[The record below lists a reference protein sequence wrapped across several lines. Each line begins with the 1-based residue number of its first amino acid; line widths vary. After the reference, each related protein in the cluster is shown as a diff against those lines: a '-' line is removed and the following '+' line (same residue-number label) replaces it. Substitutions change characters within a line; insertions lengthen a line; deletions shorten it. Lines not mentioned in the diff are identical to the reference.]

1 MCNELSSIFVYLPDT
16 GELRMIP
23 GDVTRHHA
31 AMIARA
37 NLREGIARQN
47 FVRTEYTPK
56 DGDWLDCE
64 FRIDESNVPSWV
76 TDEIRDRMIQMSAE
90 FRDRLIVKGDSPTM
104 LGGKYIVTDERTVQW
119 ADNCV
124 ILVNKTAKLTI
135 ETIGDVVFGHVYGTA
150 SLKVGDVSGTASLK
164 VGDVYGTASIG
175 DVYGTASLKVGD
187 VFGTASLKVGHVSGT
202 ASIGDV
208 SGTASIGHVSG
219 TASIGNVS
227 GTASIGNIDADATIK
242 TGKNTTRPIVCIGT
256 DARKASK

>member
-150 SLKVGDVSGTASLK
+150 SLKVGDV
-164 VGDVYGTASIG
+164 
-175 DVYGTASLKVGD
+175 
-187 VFGTASLKVGHVSGT
+187 FGTASLKVGHVSGT

-208 SGTASIGHVSG
+208 SGTASIGHVSGTASIGNVSGTASIGDVSG